1 MSDSDMRVRI
11 VDAGETTADRKGWL
25 IISGEY
31 PPQRGGVADYS
42 SLIARELSWAG
53 DVVRVVAPRTVGM
66 IQDARIGDVEVH
78 RVAGRFGWRAL
89 IELERRLRQGEKPT
103 LLVQYV
109 PHAYGY
115 KAMNVLFCLWLWLH
129 RKQDVRVMFHE
140 VAYPMLPGQRRTH
153 RALAL
158 VTRAM
163 ARIVA
168 SASTVIYVAI
178 PEWERAL
185 RECGV
190 PGNTRIIVLPV
201 PSCLASDAQLAA
213 EPLRHLRRVGS
224 EVRRIVGHFGTYG
237 EGIINLLVPVISL
250 LVEVEPGIT
259 MVLLGRNAERVSM
272 QLKAQGVSEERVRCV
287 GALAPD
293 PMREAI
299 LACDI
304 MCQPYPDGVSARR
317 TSTMAAL
324 ALGIPVVTTAGALT
338 DTLWGDEKAV
348 CLAPVADAD
357 AMLGAIVALL
367 ADDTARLELGARG
380 SELYERQFAVKHTI
394 ARLRGETA

>member
-1 MSDSDMRVRI
+1 MPDSDVG
-11 VDAGETTADRKGWL
+11 VSSVEAAEKNADRKAWL

-31 PPQRGGVADYS
+31 PPKRGGVADYS
-42 SLIARELSWAG
+42 SLIARELSRAG
-53 DVVRVVAPRTVGM
+53 DVVRVVAPRPIEM
-66 IQDARIGDVEVH
+66 IQDARVGDVAVH
-78 RVAGRFGWRAL
+78 WVAGRFGWRAL
-89 IELERRLRQGEKPT
+89 CELERVLRQGEKST

-115 KAMNVLFCLWLWLH
+115 KAMNVLFCLWLWMH

-140 VAYPMLPGQRRTH
+140 VAYPIRPGQKRTH
-153 RALAL
+153 RVLAQ

-163 ARIVA
+163 ARLVA

-185 RECGV
+185 HECGV
-190 PGNTRIIVLPV
+190 PGNARIILLPV
-201 PSCLASDAQLAA
+201 PSCLASDAYLAA
-213 EPLRHLRRVGS
+213 EPLQHLRRAGS
-224 EVRRIVGHFGTYG
+224 EARRVVGHFGTYS
-237 EGIINLLVPVISL
+237 EDIVSLLIPVISL
-250 LVEVEPGIT
+250 LVEVEPVIT

-272 QLKAQGVSEERVRCV
+272 QLKAQGVSEERVQCV

-293 PMREAI
+293 RVREAM
-299 LACDI
+299 LACDV

-324 ALGIPVVTTAGALT
+324 ALGIPVVTTAGSLT
-338 DTLWGDEKAV
+338 DAVWEDEKAV
-348 CLAPVADAD
+348 CLAPVADAE

-367 ADDTARLELGARG
+367 ANDAARRELGARG
-380 SELYERQFAVKHTI
+380 NELYERQFAVKHTI
-394 ARLRGETA
+394 ARLRGETP